1 MGSGM
6 LQSLLSMA
14 IRKDGEGRP
23 QIAHVSP
30 AAAIAGGEFQIRGKG
45 FARSARPRVS
55 FGEAEGVAESRS
67 SWIRFDDAHSVIE
80 PRFVVVGWSALG
92 RLLLVIT
99 SNGGPRPRIISAQ
112 RATKREIDAYARR

>member
-1 MGSGM
+1 MRTVSGVGRY
-6 LQSLLSMA
+6 A
-14 IRKDGEGRP
+14 WDPDKEEINIRKHG
-23 QIAHVSP
+23 
-30 AAAIAGGEFQIRGKG
+30 
-45 FARSARPRVS
+45 VS